1 METEKVPQIE
11 NLQEI
16 TIKAQVVRFGD
27 GSCRIEC
34 QRARRKWWFELGQH
48 RATDVEFERA
58 LAEGRVRWM
67 PRIKDG
73 TKIF

>member
-58 LAEGRVRWM
+58 LA
-67 PRIKDG
+67 
-73 TKIF
+73 